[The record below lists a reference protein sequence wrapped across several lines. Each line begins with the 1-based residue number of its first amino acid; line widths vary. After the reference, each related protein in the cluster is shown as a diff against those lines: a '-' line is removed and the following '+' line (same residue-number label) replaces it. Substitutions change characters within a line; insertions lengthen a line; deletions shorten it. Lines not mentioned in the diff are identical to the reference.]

1 MTYFFIDIDGTVA
14 NATRRFLEA
23 GKEPHRHEKEKY
35 TEWLKKVQNADSL
48 MKDVPVKGMRSLLW
62 ALQSYG
68 AEVCYLTAREEQWR
82 QVTEKWLRKHEING
96 PKVYMRPNNNW
107 QDAGTLK
114 ENIIDALV
122 QQYPGDVVIVDDDPL
137 GELQA
142 VCKRRGW
149 TLLKAAVGGV

>member
-14 NATRRFLEA
+14 NATRRFAAA

-35 TEWLKKVQNADSL
+35 AEWLSKVQNAVSL
-48 MKDVPVKGMRSLLW
+48 MQDVPVKGMQTLLW

-68 AEVCYLTAREEQWR
+68 AEVAFLTAREERWR
-82 QVTEKWLRKHEING
+82 HVTESWLKAKEFG
-96 PKVYMRPNNNW
+96 SVKVYMRPNDNW

-114 ENIIDALV
+114 ENIIDALT
-122 QQYPGDVVIVDDDPL
+122 QQYPGNVVIIDDDPL
-137 GELQA
+137 GELQI